1 MSTGL
6 FALSCPTCGDDLEL
20 DQAGAAACGRA
31 AGQAYLSRFGYLIR
45 VDVEV
50 AETRFV
56 DGGG

>member
-20 DQAGAAACGRA
+20 DQAGAAACTGC
-31 AGQAYLSRFGYLIR
+31 GQAYLSRFGYLIR

-50 AETRFV
+50 AETRLV